1 MSTPTGNANQ
11 PEPAE
16 FPAIEDLV
24 RAVASYARTDDVE
37 EAGFV
42 FGAKTAA
49 VGDEAVIYSRGRFRA
64 GIVVKVGRVNL
75 TVAYTTATSVR
86 DAADRRYGWTEP
98 VRTTK
103 AAKFADVAVRPA
115 RSADPA
121 PAPAPGSRR
130 LVGQRRYDHNN
141 DCVGCGVHIA
151 GPCHPGCPFETGA
164 YRPAV
169 LLRASAARLREHP
182 AGVGYS
188 ISDAFFA
195 AALDLVGRHEATG
208 AAEQAKHILADFLV
222 DQQGYA
228 EEIRTQAVHRHG
240 LFTDLPEIA
249 RTLYAAAA
257 AHDGIEFDPEEFGE
271 FPISSA
277 GGNCR

>member
-24 RAVASYARTDDVE
+24 RVVASYARTDDVE
-37 EAGFV
+37 AAGFV

-75 TVAYTTATSVR
+75 TVVYTTATSVR

-121 PAPAPGSRR
+121 HVPAPGSRR
-130 LVGQRRYDHNN
+130 LIGPRQYDHNCE
-141 DCVGCGVHIA
+141 CVGCGAHLPD
-151 GPCHPGCPFETGA
+151 PCHPDCPFETGV

-182 AGVGYS
+182 AGIGYS
-188 ISDAFFA
+188 ISDALFA
-195 AALDLVGRHEATG
+195 AALDLVSRHEATG
-208 AAEQAKHILADFLV
+208 TAEQAKHILADFLV
-222 DQQGYA
+222 NQQGYA
-228 EEIRTQAVHRHG
+228 EEIRNQAVHRHG

-257 AHDGIEFDPEEFGE
+257 AHDNIDFDPEEFGE
-271 FPISSA
+271 FPIAPSA
-277 GGNCR
+277 GYRR